1 MRGAELNGA
10 IAFAVPMLLVLLLGR
25 PVINLL
31 RRGSAGQVVREDGP
45 ATHLS
50 KQGTPTMGGLLIVIA
65 ATAGILLSSPIRQS
79 WPVLFVLWG
88 YSLLGFWDDAII
100 VLKHRSLG
108 LKARQKLLYQFLLA
122 ALAVLIAREHTF
134 NGTLWPVLLSAFWVL
149 VLVGTANAVNLT
161 DGLDGLAAGT
171 LVLAFGAYAVIGYIS
186 GAHAQ
191 VGQALALAGGCLGF
205 LAFNRHPAAVF
216 MGDTGSLGLGAAL
229 GMLGLMT
236 GSPWLLV
243 VVGMVFVAE
252 ALSVMIQVSFFK
264 LTGGRRLFKM
274 SPLHHHFEL
283 SGLSETRVVSFFWAA
298 ALVCGVLGVFLAG

>member
-1 MRGAELNGA
+1 MNTIWGAA
-10 IAFAVPMLLVLLLGR
+10 IAFAVPLLLVLLLGR
-25 PVINLL
+25 PVISLL
-31 RRGSAGQVVREDGP
+31 KNVSAGQIVREDGP
-45 ATHLS
+45 VTHLS

-65 ATAGILLSSPIRQS
+65 ATIGILLSSPVRQS

-108 LKARQKLLYQFLLA
+108 LKARHKLFYQFLLA
-122 ALAVLIAREHTF
+122 ILAVLIAREHAF
-134 NGTLWPVLLSAFWVL
+134 DDTLWPIFLSVLWIFAL
-149 VLVGTANAVNLT
+149 VSTANAVNLT

-171 LVLAFGAYAVIGYIS
+171 LVLSFGAYAVIGYII

-191 VGQALALAGGCLGF
+191 SVQALALAGGCLGF
-205 LAFNRHPAAVF
+205 LVFNRHPAAIF

-236 GSPWLLV
+236 GSPWLLI
-243 VVGMVFVAE
+243 VVGMVFVIE
-252 ALSVMIQVSFFK
+252 ALSVIFQVFFFR
-264 LTGGRRLFKM
+264 LTGGRRLFRM

-283 SGLSETRVVSFFWAA
+283 SGLSEVCVVYLFWIA
-298 ALVCGVLGVFLAG
+298 ALMCGMLGIAMAG

>member
-1 MRGAELNGA
+1 MNTIWGAA
-10 IAFAVPMLLVLLLGR
+10 IAFAVPLLLVLLLGR
-25 PVINLL
+25 PVISLL
-31 RRGSAGQVVREDGP
+31 KNVSAGQIVREDGP
-45 ATHLS
+45 VTHLS

-65 ATAGILLSSPIRQS
+65 ATIGILLSSPVRQS

-108 LKARQKLLYQFLLA
+108 LKARHKLFYQFLLA
-122 ALAVLIAREHTF
+122 ILAVLIAREHAF
-134 NGTLWPVLLSAFWVL
+134 DGTLWPIFLSVLWIFAL
-149 VLVGTANAVNLT
+149 VSTANAVNLT

-171 LVLAFGAYAVIGYIS
+171 LVLSFGAYAVIGYII

-191 VGQALALAGGCLGF
+191 SVQALALAGGCLGF
-205 LAFNRHPAAVF
+205 LVFNRHPAAIF

-236 GSPWLLV
+236 GSPWLLI
-243 VVGMVFVAE
+243 VVGMVFVIE
-252 ALSVMIQVSFFK
+252 ALSVIFQVFFFR
-264 LTGGRRLFKM
+264 LTGGRRLFRM

-283 SGLSETRVVSFFWAA
+283 SGLSEVCVVYLFWIA
-298 ALVCGVLGVFLAG
+298 ALMCGMLGIAMAG